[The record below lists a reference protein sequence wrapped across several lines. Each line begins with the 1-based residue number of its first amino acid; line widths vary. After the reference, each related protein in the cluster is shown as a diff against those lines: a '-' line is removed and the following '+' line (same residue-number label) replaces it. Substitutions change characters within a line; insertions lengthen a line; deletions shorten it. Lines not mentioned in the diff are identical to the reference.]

1 MGILIRDI
9 IELPVM
15 EHARLLAGASG
26 LQRSVEGIALLE
38 STDSTKYL
46 TKNTLVLNNA
56 QLIKDNPE
64 WSMNLIYALYN
75 KGCAG
80 LAIKISRHIPELPE
94 AILSSANKLGFPVI
108 ALPAH
113 CTSTQ
118 LITTITYEII
128 RSEYHD
134 LSYRYD
140 KDFLMS
146 LLLDDEHSTILR
158 NQGIALGWSLKKS
171 LGSAILFPVFPE
183 IQPQLQELSKQHGF
197 TWMLANPRHYILICD
212 LEKIEKPEIFLEKSS
227 FSLADT
233 IQKQFPD
240 YAFHLGVGRAYKK
253 LLYTSKSYKEA
264 QIALAMNIAEKNKCP
279 VTCFSQMGIFRI
291 LLNPTNQE
299 ELQQIIDSSI
309 HILGQYDRENG
320 TEYYKTFLSFYEH
333 NASIKETSAA
343 LYVHYNTIRHRLST
357 INQILN
363 VPVTNSYS
371 LSIKSLMLILQ
382 WQKIYEEIR
391 H

>member
-1 MGILIRDI
+1 MGIPIKDI
-9 IELPVM
+9 LALPVM
-15 EHARLLAGASG
+15 EHAKLLAGASG
-26 LQRSVEGIALLE
+26 IQRSVEGIALLE

-56 QLIKDNPE
+56 QLIKDNLE

-80 LAIKISRHIPELPE
+80 LAIKVSRHIAELPE
-94 AILSSANKLGFPVI
+94 MILSSANKLGFPVI
-108 ALPAH
+108 ALPAQ

-146 LLLDDEHSTILR
+146 LLHNDENNTVLR
-158 NQGIALGWSLKKS
+158 NQGIALGWSLKKC
-171 LGSAILFPVFPE
+171 LGVAILSPIFPAAQPE
-183 IQPQLQELSKQHGF
+183 LQELSKQSGF
-197 TWMLANPRHYILICD
+197 TWMLTTPRCYILIID
-212 LEKIEKPEIFLEKSS
+212 LEKTENSENIAEKSS
-227 FSLADT
+227 LYFAD
-233 IQKQFPD
+233 ILQKHFPE
-240 YAFHLGVGRAYKK
+240 YSFHLGVGRAYKK

-264 QIALAMNIAEKNKCP
+264 EIALAMNIAEKNKNP

-291 LLNPTNQE
+291 LLNPSNQE
-299 ELQQIIDSSI
+299 ELQQIMNKSI
-309 HILGQYDRENG
+309 HSLAQYDQENG

-333 NASIKETSAA
+333 NASIKETAAA
-343 LYVHYNTIRHRLST
+343 LYVHYNTIRHRLSA
-357 INQILN
+357 INNIFN

-371 LSIKSLMLILQ
+371 LSIKALMLILQ